1 MTLSA
6 LGWLPEGMNT
16 GGIPFEGPL
25 PVEYIG
31 VYHEG
36 GDGTFI
42 GVTELD
48 FRQIAVIFESSFIRE
63 RFGYSAS
70 PINGDYEPMLRIEL
84 VQDGVFG
91 VLLLDS
97 FTPPAIAAE
106 FFEFPAYV
114 QDACV
119 GGITAT
125 TPIYGS
131 CASGTVVAA
140 TDIEGTV
147 PIFTEES

>member
-1 MTLSA
+1 MSLSGQ
-6 LGWLPEGMNT
+6 GWLPENLNT
-16 GGIPFEGPL
+16 GGIPYEGPL
-25 PVEYIG
+25 PVEYVG
-31 VYHEG
+31 TYTEG

-42 GVTELD
+42 GTTELD
-48 FRQIAVIFESSFIRE
+48 FRQVAVIFESSFIRE
-63 RFGYSAS
+63 RFGYSAA
-70 PINGDYEPMLRIEL
+70 PGTGDYEPMLSIEL

-106 FFEFPAYV
+106 FFEFPAYT

-125 TPIYGS
+125 TPLYGT
-131 CASGTVVAA
+131 CASGVVVPT
-140 TDIEGTV
+140 TDVEGTV